1 MIVLNEE
8 NDEKES
14 NRDEE
19 ETEGEMENRGD
30 RDRLGVEVHMP
41 VVYERLPDF
50 CYCCGIIG
58 HQFRECIKYK
68 NQPQDKLE
76 YGPHL
81 KAATIAEKKKQDK
94 ERNRRKSENN
104 RSNGNEAE
112 QTARKENQTESTV
125 GKHIINPPN
134 PETIAT
140 RHQSGEEVNRVGNS
154 ETAEM
159 VVDTHLMLR
168 ALNPKCPDNSCTKQS
183 ELATEVTSPRKA
195 SSKEEQENE
204 GNKKRETEAVFEK
217 GEMIE
222 GTEVWENDKNGSAKV
237 KKLGSDEIK
246 NLAQKQTNQGVF
258 RTEKAE
264 REREVSLKPKIRKWK
279 LQAREVD
286 NENEVQEKTMRA
298 KRPASELNME
308 SPKAKKNKGGSPHKN
323 ESIQRRHYSQK
334 ETDKG
339 KEHAKGTGTEEGDE
353 AMQATQSAV
362 AEIQHRRQI

>member
-1 MIVLNEE
+1 
-8 NDEKES
+8 
-14 NRDEE
+14 
-19 ETEGEMENRGD
+19 MENRGD

-76 YGPHL
+76 YDPHL

-94 ERNRRKSENN
+94 EMNRWKSENN

-125 GKHIINPPN
+125 GKHNTNPPN

-140 RHQSGEEVNRVGNS
+140 RHQSGEEVIRVGNS
-154 ETAEM
+154 ETDEM

-168 ALNPKCPDNSCTKQS
+168 ALNPKRPESSCTKQS
-183 ELATEVTSPRKA
+183 ELATEVTSPKKT
-195 SSKEEQENE
+195 SSKEDKENE
-204 GNKKRETEAVFEK
+204 GDKKRETEA
-217 GEMIE
+217 GE
-222 GTEVWENDKNGSAKV
+222 
-237 KKLGSDEIK
+237 
-246 NLAQKQTNQGVF
+246 F
-258 RTEKAE
+258 RAEKAE

-286 NENEVQEKTMRA
+286 NEKEVQGKTMRA

-334 ETDKG
+334 ETEKG
-339 KEHAKGTGTEEGDE
+339 KEHAKGTGTEAGDE
-353 AMQATQSAV
+353 AM
-362 AEIQHRRQI
+362 